1 MSEWKRSFFSR
12 PREGRVMQV
21 PVDQVCA
28 NPAQPRRQFAED
40 KLKSLAQSIRENGL
54 LQPLTVRADGGR
66 IVLIAG
72 ERRLRAARLAGLATV
87 PCLVC
92 RMDDRQS
99 AAAALIENLQRE
111 ELNCFEQAEGL
122 RRLIEE
128 FSLTQEETA
137 RRLGCAQPTVAN
149 KLRLLTLTLDER
161 SALLQAG
168 ATERHARALLRLP
181 DTQRAPLIE
190 RLSREHWTVAR
201 TEREVEARLHPAAAP
216 KQRVVPLVRDVRLFF
231 NTVEKAVDTMRR
243 SGVLADASRRE
254 TDAYFEYVVRIPKPE
269 ASLSKTGS

>member
-1 MSEWKRSFFSR
+1 MS
-12 PREGRVMQV
+12 V
-21 PVDQVCA
+21 PVSHVCP

-40 KLKSLAQSIRENGL
+40 KLRLLAQSIRENGL

-66 IVLIAG
+66 LVLIAG
-72 ERRLRAARLAGLATV
+72 ERRLRAAKLAGLQTV

-92 RMDDRQS
+92 RMDERQS
-99 AAAALIENLQRE
+99 AAAALVENLQRE
-111 ELNCFEQAEGL
+111 DLNCFEQAEGM

-161 SALLQAG
+161 QALLAAG

-181 DTQRAPLIE
+181 DVQRAPLIA
-190 RLSREHWTVAR
+190 RIGREHWTVAR
-201 TEREVEARLHPAAAP
+201 TEREVESRLHPAAVP
-216 KQRVVPLVRDVRLFF
+216 HQRVMPLVRDVRLFF
-231 NTVEKAVDTMRR
+231 NTVEKAVDTMRK
-243 SGVLADASRRE
+243 SGVLAHASRRE
-254 TDAYFEYVVRIPKPE
+254 TDAYFEYVVRIPKP
-269 ASLSKTGS
+269 ASSLPKTGS

>member
-1 MSEWKRSFFSR
+1 MSEWKSGFFSR
-12 PREGRVMQV
+12 PREGRILQV
-21 PVDQVCA
+21 PIDRVLP
-28 NPAQPRRQFAED
+28 NPAQPRRQFADD
-40 KLKSLAQSIRENGL
+40 KLRSLAQSIRENGL

-72 ERRLRAARLAGLATV
+72 ERRLRAARLAGLQTV

-99 AAAALIENLQRE
+99 AAAALVENLQRE
-111 ELNCFEQAEGL
+111 ELNCFEQAEGI

-128 FSLTQEETA
+128 YALTQEETA
-137 RRLGCAQPTVAN
+137 RRLGCSQPTVAN

-161 SALLQAG
+161 SALLAAG
-168 ATERHARALLRLP
+168 ATERHARALLRLT
-181 DTQRAPLIE
+181 DVQRAPLIA
-190 RLSREHWTVAR
+190 RIGREHWTVAR
-201 TEREVEARLHPAAAP
+201 TEREVEAVLHPETAAH
-216 KQRVVPLVRDVRLFF
+216 QRVVPLIRDVRLFF

-254 TDAYFEYVVRIPKPE
+254 TDAYFEYVVRIPKP
-269 ASLSKTGS
+269 AATLPKTGS

>member
-1 MSEWKRSFFSR
+1 MATAKQ
-12 PREGRVMQV
+12 MTM
-21 PVDQVCA
+21 
-28 NPAQPRRQFAED
+28 FAFDNEPISKEPIWLED
-40 KLKSLAQSIRENGL
+40 Y
-54 LQPLTVRADGGR
+54 DGGKK
-66 IVLIAG
+66 
-72 ERRLRAARLAGLATV
+72 TV
-87 PCLVC
+87 Y
-92 RMDDRQS
+92 RMDS
-99 AAAALIENLQRE
+99 
-111 ELNCFEQAEGL
+111 
-122 RRLIEE
+122 
-128 FSLTQEETA
+128 ETM
-137 RRLGCAQPTVAN
+137 G
-149 KLRLLTLTLDER
+149 KRLLTLTLDER

-168 ATERHARALLRLP
+168 ATERHVRALLRLP